1 MLRASLATGELPP
14 SLAAL
19 EAVASDTDPSR
30 GFGGAAASTD
40 PLRGGRLVGSEGSV
54 RVIYGG
60 VADSPPER
68 ARTLAMGIVFSP
80 PGRGKPRLSVDYTRI
95 SLSRQPLIVRPVLE
109 QDVRRALAAIP
120 ALLVA
125 SDTQRILRAPLTD
138 ADRAA
143 GLAGGIVTQAD
154 LRGLLLG
161 KSVVEAVDIEAD
173 WTLSAG
179 RLGTF
184 RSYARATWQPTLRRQ
199 LVANEPWFDAAG
211 DTNGP
216 LSWRGHGGVDWSIGP
231 TSIGV
236 NAQYFGSYAATYSD
250 PYLESRNAQIVRFQ
264 GGKRIRPQVY
274 VDLSIQHRVSR
285 LLEVTAG
292 VVNIFDHSPPLE
304 GEALNRFG
312 YSFYGDP
319 RRRRFELTITARR

>member
-1 MLRASLATGELPP
+1 
-14 SLAAL
+14 
-19 EAVASDTDPSR
+19 
-30 GFGGAAASTD
+30 
-40 PLRGGRLVGSEGSV
+40 
-54 RVIYGG
+54 
-60 VADSPPER
+60 
-68 ARTLAMGIVFSP
+68 MGIVFSP

-95 SLSRQPLIVRPVLE
+95 SLSREPLIVRSVIG
-109 QDVRRALAAIP
+109 QDLQRALDAIP

-125 SDTQRILRAPLTD
+125 GDTTRLLRAPLSD

-143 GLAGGIVTQAD
+143 GLTGGIVTQTD
-154 LRGLLLG
+154 LRGLFLG

-199 LVANEPWFDAAG
+199 IAANELWFDAAG

-216 LSWRGHGGVDWSIGP
+216 LSWRGHGGVDWLRGS

-236 NAQYFGSYAATYSD
+236 NVQYFGSYAATYSD
-250 PYLESRNAQIVRFQ
+250 PYLESRNPQIVRFQ
-264 GGKRIRPQVY
+264 GGKRVRPQVY
-274 VDLSIQHRVSR
+274 FDLSLQHRFNR
-285 LLEVTAG
+285 LLELTAG